1 MRLNGSYTKK
11 GKIIMDIITTILIL
25 GIAANGLAG
34 ATLILAGPIYAWN
47 DRWLDRT
54 HRTTTDENRE

>member
-1 MRLNGSYTKK
+1 
-11 GKIIMDIITTILIL
+11 MDIITTILIL

-54 HRTTTDENRE
+54 HRTTASEDRE